1 MTRFLIQSWVYPF
14 YKSYSGFLFV
24 VFLLAAGLLKGEE
37 HVAIARFFT
46 SDALNLIYPYITLI
60 AYEGLTLRFSIPWI
74 SHHRNRILQD
84 LLFVGTRQRIGH
96 LIIVILYLQVPVLL
110 YSFFLLI
117 IALTT
122 GNFIAGLIILLFTLI
137 RILFYSLLLN
147 RYIIHPREKRY
158 QQLIRLNLPE
168 YLNFPV
174 ILFPLRHFFSRN
186 FLSLLLSK
194 LLSIGLL
201 LIFILL
207 VGTIDN
213 YDRFAAV
220 VLPLTFI
227 SNAFIAYG
235 LFRFLNIEL
244 NVFRNLPLR
253 PAIVLFQ
260 VLVVMIILCLPEITI
275 IYRNFYD
282 IIPVGSLGIHI
293 INGLSILLFQYAA
306 QVYFNI
312 DLQKFIIRLFWGSI
326 ILVLILLFDF
336 PSALM
341 FIIFCALSFY
351 LYRKGYYTFETVFD
365 QKK

>member
-14 YKSYSGFLFV
+14 YKTYSGFLFV
-24 VFLLAAGLLKGEE
+24 VLLLAAGLLKGEE
-37 HVAIARFFT
+37 HIAIGRFFT
-46 SDALNLIYPYITLI
+46 SYVLNLIYPYIFLL

-84 LLFVGTRQRIGH
+84 LLFVRVRQRIGY
-96 LIIVILYLQVPVLL
+96 LIIVILYLLVPVLL
-110 YSFFLLI
+110 YSFFLLT

-122 GNFIAGLIILLFTLI
+122 GNFVAGLIILFFTLT
-137 RILFYSLLLN
+137 RILIYSIVLN
-147 RYIIHPREKRY
+147 RYIIHPLEKRY
-158 QQLIRLNLPE
+158 HQLIQLNIPD

-174 ILFPLRHFFSRN
+174 ILFSLRHFFSRN
-186 FLSLLLSK
+186 FFSLLLSK
-194 LLSIGLL
+194 LLSFGLL

-207 VGTIDN
+207 IDTIDN

-253 PAIVLFQ
+253 PVTTLFQ
-260 VLVVMIILCLPEITI
+260 VFMVLIILCLPEIII
-275 IYRNFYD
+275 IYRNFFD
-282 IIPVGSLGIHI
+282 IIPTGSLSIHI
-293 INGLSILLFQYAA
+293 FNALSILLFMYASL
-306 QVYFNI
+306 VYFNF

-326 ILVLILLFDF
+326 VLVLILLFDF
-336 PSALM
+336 PPALM
-341 FIIFCALSFY
+341 CMTFYALSVY
-351 LYRKGYYTFETVFD
+351 LYSKGYYTFETVFD
-365 QKK
+365 HKK

>member
-14 YKSYSGFLFV
+14 YKAYSGFLFV

-46 SDALNLIYPYITLI
+46 SNALNLIYPYIGLL
-60 AYEGLTLRFSIPWI
+60 AYEGLTLRFSIPWV

-84 LLFVGTRQRIGH
+84 LLFVTVRKRIGH
-96 LIIVILYLQVPVLL
+96 LIIVILYLLVPVLL
-110 YSFFLLI
+110 YSFFLLS

-122 GNFIAGLIILLFTLI
+122 GNFIVGLIILFFTLT
-137 RILFYSLLLN
+137 RILIYSIVLN
-147 RYIIHPREKRY
+147 RYIIHPLEKRY
-158 QQLIRLNLPE
+158 HHLIRLNLPG
-168 YLNFPV
+168 YLDFPV
-174 ILFPLRHFFSRN
+174 ILFSLRQFFSRN

-207 VGTIDN
+207 IDTIDN
-213 YDRFAAV
+213 YNRFAAV
-220 VLPLTFI
+220 ILPLTFI

-244 NVFRNLPLR
+244 NVFRNLPLQA
-253 PAIVLFQ
+253 PIVLFQ
-260 VLVVMIILCLPEITI
+260 VFIVLIILCLPEIII
-275 IYRNFYD
+275 IYRNFID
-282 IIPVGSLGIHI
+282 VVTAGSLSIHVL
-293 INGLSILLFQYAA
+293 NALSILLFLYAA
-306 QVYFNI
+306 QVYFNF

-341 FIIFCALSFY
+341 CIIFCALSVY
-351 LYRKGYYTFETVFD
+351 LYSKGYYTFETVFD

>member
-1 MTRFLIQSWVYPF
+1 
-14 YKSYSGFLFV
+14 
-24 VFLLAAGLLKGEE
+24 LLAAGLLKGEE

-46 SDALNLIYPYITLI
+46 SNAINLIYPYFGLL
-60 AYEGLTLRFSIPWI
+60 AYEVLTLRFSIPWV
-74 SHHRNRILQD
+74 SHHENRILQD
-84 LLFVGTRQRIGH
+84 LLFVGIKRRAGY
-96 LIIVILYLQVPVLL
+96 LVVVILYLLIPVLL
-110 YSFFLLI
+110 YSLFLLI

-122 GNFIAGLIILLFTLI
+122 GNYISGLIILLFTFI
-137 RILFYSLLLN
+137 RILIYSIILN
-147 RYIIHPREKRY
+147 RYIIHPLEKRY
-158 QQLIRLNLPE
+158 LQLIRLYLPDF
-168 YLNFPV
+168 LNFPI
-174 ILFPLRHFFSRN
+174 ILFSLRHFFSKN

-207 VGTIDN
+207 IDTIDN
-213 YDRFAAV
+213 YDRFSAV
-220 VLPLTFI
+220 ILPLTFI

-235 LFRFLNIEL
+235 IFRFLNIEL
-244 NVFRNLPLR
+244 NLFRNLPIR
-253 PAIVLFQ
+253 PPIVLFQ
-260 VLVVMIILCLPEITI
+260 VFITLIILCMPEIII
-275 IYRNFYD
+275 IYRNFFD
-282 IIPVGSLGIHI
+282 VITAGSLSIHVL
-293 INGLSILLFQYAA
+293 NALSILLFLYAA
-306 QVYFNI
+306 QVYFNF